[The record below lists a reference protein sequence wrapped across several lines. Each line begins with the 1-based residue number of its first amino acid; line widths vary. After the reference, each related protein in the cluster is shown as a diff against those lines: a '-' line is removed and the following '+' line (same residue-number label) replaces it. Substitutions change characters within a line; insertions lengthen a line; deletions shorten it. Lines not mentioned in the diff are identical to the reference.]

1 MFKRGDSDPG
11 RDGKESARAAT
22 SQPKVLRP
30 SLGADTSITGKLS
43 FEGPTRIDGK
53 LRGEVRA
60 GDLLVIGETGV
71 IEGVVRAKRLIV
83 HGQIHGEVRGAEHVE
98 IAATGVVTGL
108 VEAHSLIVHD
118 GATLRAHLKLEP
130 PQPATVHVL
139 RRPTNADGMA
149 D

>member
-1 MFKRGDSDPG
+1 VFKRGDSEPG
-11 RDGKESARAAT
+11 RDGKESAAAG
-22 SQPKVLRP
+22 SAQPKVLRP
-30 SLGADTSITGKLS
+30 SLGADTSVTGKLS

-71 IEGVVRAKRLIV
+71 VEGVVRAKRLIV

-98 IAATGVVTGL
+98 ITATGVVTGL
-108 VEAHSLIVHD
+108 VEANSLLVHD
-118 GATLRAHLKLEP
+118 GATLRADLKLEP
-130 PQPATVHVL
+130 PRAATVHVL